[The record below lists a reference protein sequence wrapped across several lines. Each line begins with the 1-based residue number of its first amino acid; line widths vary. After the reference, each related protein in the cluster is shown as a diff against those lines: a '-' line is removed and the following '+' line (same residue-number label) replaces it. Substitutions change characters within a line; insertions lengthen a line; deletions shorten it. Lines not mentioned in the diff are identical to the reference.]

1 MLRQVSEVTDQV
13 GEVAKFLNPERLDGY
28 MSTGIAMGTKVLIA
42 LVIFIIGSWIA
53 KKVKNGITKMAKK
66 SPQLDETLF
75 NFLGSIARWVIMA
88 FVFIAILGQFG
99 VETTSIV
106 ALLGAAGLAV
116 GLALQGAMSNLAAGV
131 MLMVFRPYKIGD
143 FVDAGGHFGNVED
156 ITLFTTDMQTF
167 DNQKIIIPNGKIWG
181 EKIVN
186 HSHHA
191 VRGVDMR
198 FNIAYDDD
206 VEKARKVISKV
217 FADHPHIKQDPA
229 PFIEVETLSE
239 RSVEILVRPFT
250 DGAHYFDVIYSV
262 PELVKAALGKAG
274 MSTPYPSQK
283 IIMVKE

>member
-13 GEVAKFLNPERLDGY
+13 GEITKFLNPERLDGY

-53 KKVKNGITKMAKK
+53 KKVKNGITKLSKR

-131 MLMVFRPYKIGD
+131 MLMIFRPYKIGD
-143 FVDAGGHFGNVED
+143 FVDAGGTFGNVED

-181 EKIVN
+181 EKIIN
-186 HSHHA
+186 HSHHP
-191 VRGVDMR
+191 VRGVEMK
-198 FNIAYDDD
+198 FNVAYDDD
-206 VEKARKVISKV
+206 IDKARKVIMNV
-217 FADHPHIKQDPA
+217 LEAHPAIVSDPA
-229 PFIEVETLSE
+229 PFVEVESLTE
-239 RSVEILVRPFT
+239 RAAELVVRPFT
-250 DGAHYFDVIYSV
+250 DGANYFDVRYSV
-262 PELVKAALGKAG
+262 PEQIMKALGKAG
-274 MSTPYPSQK
+274 MTTPYPATRVLMK
-283 IIMVKE
+283 K